1 MELTK
6 TFECLSPK
14 GGKVELEITVDF
26 DKHEGVRDILSVVYT
41 RITPSGSRQQHNL
54 SAVLL
59 DEAEMLG
66 KYWQEENWLEEYHDE
81 YEGPQL
87 DDES

>member
-41 RITPSGSRQQHNL
+41 RITPSGTRQNHSL
-54 SAVLL
+54 SVVLL
-59 DEAEMLG
+59 DEADMLG
-66 KYWQEENWLEEYHDE
+66 KYWKEDTWLEEYHAE
-81 YEGPQL
+81 IEGYDL